1 MIFIAKPLYEGVA
14 MKTKELEI
22 SEKIERRLEII
33 HAHTKLE
40 KTIREVIKEFGV
52 CRDTYYYWYH
62 RYVEKG
68 IFGLFDSKKGP
79 KTFPNKTSDDVASK
93 VAETADYH
101 PELDAAEILEVL
113 DCSPEHKP
121 SVATAQRILRSTGM
135 NRPKGRRSK
144 KTMEKKRTS
153 IQAHKNVLKK

>member
-14 MKTKELEI
+14 MKTKELEL

-40 KTIREVIKEFGV
+40 KPIREVIKEFGV

-68 IFGLFDSKKGP
+68 IFG
-79 KTFPNKTSDDVASK
+79 VASK

-121 SVATAQRILRSTGM
+121 SVATAQRILRSAGM

-153 IQAHKNVLKK
+153 IQAHKKVLKK